1 MKNNLKIKSYLLALK
16 TNPTLKNYLPF
27 NTLTRHQKDAT
38 PNEREKLFIE
48 KIQQCCTIF
57 DFAAD
62 PLSDLKWKEVKRQ
75 ALNEMVEY
83 ITTNRGVITEPVY
96 EEIIKMFSIN
106 MFRTLPPCSN
116 PTGESWF
123 FLQLKKVFLVFLS
136 AFFHKVQNSIRKKT
150 SQIWKLPG
158 PTYRLFTSF
167 F

>member
-1 MKNNLKIKSYLLALK
+1 MNRLRLDQTFKLKKILKKLNLNFLL
-16 TNPTLKNYLPF
+16 NSFPT
-27 NTLTRHQKDAT
+27 TDAT

-83 ITTNRGVITEPVY
+83 ITTNRGVITEPIY

-116 PTGESWF
+116 PSG
-123 FLQLKKVFLVFLS
+123 
-136 AFFHKVQNSIRKKT
+136 
-150 SQIWKLPG
+150 
-158 PTYRLFTSF
+158 
-167 F
+167 

>member
-1 MKNNLKIKSYLLALK
+1 MKNNLKIKSYLLAIK
-16 TNPTLKNYLPF
+16 TNLTLKNYITL
-27 NTLTRHQKDAT
+27 NTYNHKDAT

-116 PTGESWF
+116 PTGEN
-123 FLQLKKVFLVFLS
+123 L
-136 AFFHKVQNSIRKKT
+136 I
-150 SQIWKLPG
+150 
-158 PTYRLFTSF
+158 
-167 F
+167 